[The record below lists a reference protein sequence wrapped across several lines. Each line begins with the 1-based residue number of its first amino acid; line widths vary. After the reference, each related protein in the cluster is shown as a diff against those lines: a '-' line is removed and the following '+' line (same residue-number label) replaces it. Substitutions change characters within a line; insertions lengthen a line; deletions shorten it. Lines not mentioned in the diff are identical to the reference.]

1 MPTFFRRN
9 RSGEDNR
16 SEVPEKAGFEQPR
29 NVCRG
34 VFFTVLLLLF
44 CSAFPPAVP
53 LFAEPPA
60 YTLAAYPTNDP
71 KKVYEALK
79 PLADYISAATGWTVR
94 MVVTRNYEEI
104 IRRLADG
111 SVDIAM
117 LSAASYVRFGPS
129 VPGLS
134 YVATYMEEEGG
145 EITPFY
151 HSVILCLADSA
162 VTGLEGLEGKRF
174 AFTDRYS
181 TSGYII
187 PLLMLRDRGIDPETF
202 FGKIFFVGKHD
213 AVIEAL
219 KARSV
224 EGGAVSSGTLAAAE
238 GTEGNIFRVLASSEP
253 IPLDA
258 IAAGKRVPQEHV
270 QLLQEVL
277 PRLGPD
283 SAPMEAVR
291 FHLQWP
297 AAGFAVLGDSFY
309 DPLRRALGTGD

>member
-53 LFAEPPA
+53 LFAEPPS
-60 YTLAAYPTNDP
+60 YTLAANPTNDP
-71 KKVYEALK
+71 KKVYDALK

-145 EITPFY
+145 
-151 HSVILCLADSA
+151 
-162 VTGLEGLEGKRF
+162 R
-174 AFTDRYS
+174 
-181 TSGYII
+181 
-187 PLLMLRDRGIDPETF
+187 
-202 FGKIFFVGKHD
+202 
-213 AVIEAL
+213 
-219 KARSV
+219 
-224 EGGAVSSGTLAAAE
+224 
-238 GTEGNIFRVLASSEP
+238 
-253 IPLDA
+253 
-258 IAAGKRVPQEHV
+258 
-270 QLLQEVL
+270 
-277 PRLGPD
+277 
-283 SAPMEAVR
+283 
-291 FHLQWP
+291 
-297 AAGFAVLGDSFY
+297 
-309 DPLRRALGTGD
+309 